1 MRKEAFQAAL
11 RSWRERH
18 PDPEDA
24 YMSVIP
30 RWVADSMALEG
41 DKVDVAFLEENLG
54 NV

>member
-1 MRKEAFQAAL
+1 MSKEAFQAAL

-18 PDPEDA
+18 PNPEEA

-41 DKVDVAFLEENLG
+41 DKVDIAFLEEHLKK
-54 NV
+54 V